1 MLGNGSSSAGGR
13 TTMTLMARAQ
23 RRPES
28 RWEKDNRI
36 PLNPAVFVVF
46 AVLGLVLAGLFL
58 LFALVL

>member
-1 MLGNGSSSAGGR
+1 MRPVGR
-13 TTMTLMARAQ
+13 LQ

-28 RWEKDNRI
+28 RWERDNAI
-36 PLNPAVFVVF
+36 PPNPAVFVVF